1 MINRLLAFVML
12 LCCASAAHATEYMF
26 SPVDARLSD
35 NRVRGII
42 QLPDRRMLF
51 ATESGLEIF
60 DGAGAVSLPY
70 PATAPYCLEGYD
82 GHLHL
87 YLDGCEPRLWV
98 KNRNSLRCLDLVRNR
113 YVENVDSLFTAMGYD
128 GVVDDVFVDSMPWIV
143 SGDSIIQPVT
153 RFSCL
158 RDRAEGEILDMVS
171 SGGNLYI
178 FYRSGMMSC
187 ISLGTG
193 KEKYRRAAF
202 GPEDYGKFS
211 ATSLVVP
218 GPGGFYQ
225 LRNGSKG
232 GFFKFDMASREWTR
246 VLETDFYLNTLAIDY
261 DATAYISCPKGII
274 EMDVNDGA
282 HRHMPSLRTRKG
294 NVLATE
300 ISTVYCDVD
309 GALWLGTVNRGL
321 LYYHPR
327 AYRHIFIPASR
338 LPEVPGAHSAPQ
350 VFSEDR
356 NGCMYF
362 SGHSISID
370 STATLS
376 AVVTATEPAGEYG
389 SGGAFIASDGSL
401 YFHDRDGC
409 HIFIRRNDG
418 DTTGDHAPVISGV
431 TVNGEPYESDGI
443 TAPYLDAIVLPHD
456 RNFVTIECASTSYS
470 SGTGYRYRLKG
481 IDDRWTSVAA
491 TDLPPGGGLRAVYT
505 SLPPGDYVFEVASG
519 ENGESPVKQLGITV
533 RPPWWLTVP
542 ALVLWAVLVVAVI
555 VLAVRLYT
563 LRTRRELERKHR
575 EEILL
580 TRIRSLIEQC
590 DRYEAERN
598 VADEP
603 SAGESHDMSA
613 ADSDF
618 IARAVEL
625 VERNLDTPGY
635 SVEQLSRDLC
645 MERTGLYRKLTALLD
660 RSPSLFMRDI
670 RLRHVAR
677 LVKEGRLSMAEI
689 AEKTGFSSSSY
700 MSRCFQ
706 EVYGCRPG
714 EYAAKSDA

>member
-1 MINRLLAFVML
+1 MINRLLALVML
-12 LCCASAAHATEYMF
+12 LCCASAYATEYMF
-26 SPVDARLSD
+26 SPVEARLTD
-35 NRVRGII
+35 NRVRGIL

-51 ATESGLEIF
+51 ATESGLEIY
-60 DGAGAVSLPY
+60 DGAGSVSLPY
-70 PATAPYCLEGYD
+70 PSTAPYRLEGYD

-153 RFSCL
+153 RFSCP
-158 RDRAEGEILDMVS
+158 RDKAEGEILDMLS

-178 FYRSGMMSC
+178 FYRSGIMSC

-246 VLETDFYLNTLAIDY
+246 MLETDFYLNTLAIDY
-261 DATAYISCPKGII
+261 DGTAYISCPKGII
-274 EMDVNDGA
+274 EMNVNDGA
-282 HRHMPSLRTRKG
+282 HRHIPSLRTRKG

-321 LYYHPR
+321 LYHHPR
-327 AYRHIFIPASR
+327 AYRHLFIPASR
-338 LPEVPGAHSAPQ
+338 LPEVPGAYSAPQ

-356 NGCMYF
+356 HGNMYF

-409 HIFIRRNDG
+409 HIFIPRDADDG
-418 DTTGDHAPVISGV
+418 GHLPVISGLL
-431 TVNGEPYESDGI
+431 VNGESYDGAGGV
-443 TAPYLDAIVLPHD
+443 TPPYLEEVSLPHD
-456 RNFVTIECASTSYS
+456 RNFVTIECASVSYAS
-470 SGTGYRYRLKG
+470 DTGYRYRLRG
-481 IDDRWTSVAA
+481 IDDKWISVESG
-491 TDLPPGGGLRAVYT
+491 DLPPGGALRAVYT
-505 SLPPGDYVFEVASG
+505 SLPPGSYQFEVATG
-519 ENGESPVKQLGITV
+519 EGDDAPVRKLGITI

-542 ALVLWAVLVVAVI
+542 ALILWGVLAVAIIVVAVR
-555 VLAVRLYT
+555 VYS

-603 SAGESHDMSA
+603 QAEENPEMSPADAG
-613 ADSDF
+613 F

-714 EYAAKSDA
+714 EYATKNGV